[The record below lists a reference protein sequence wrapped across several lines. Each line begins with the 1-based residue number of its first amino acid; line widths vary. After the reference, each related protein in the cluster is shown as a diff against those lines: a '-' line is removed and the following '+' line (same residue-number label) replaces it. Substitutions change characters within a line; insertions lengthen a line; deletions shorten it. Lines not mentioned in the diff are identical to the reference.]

1 MALRKQN
8 MTTILLVLFF
18 LLSPLL
24 ILRLCHRY
32 SFFNK
37 IGAVV
42 VAYVVGF
49 VIGNTGLLTMIDGH
63 ARAQEL
69 LTMLTI
75 PLAIPL
81 LLFSMDIKKWTQIAG
96 KTFLSLLL
104 ALTAVIIAVIAGFFI
119 FRNQGIESLWDV
131 SGMLVGIYTGS
142 TPNLAAIQIALGA
155 DETNY
160 MIVVTYDLLIGA
172 FHLLFVMT
180 IAQRLFLTFL
190 PAYSYIDP
198 ASGNTKGPEG
208 DDPYWGLLK
217 KNMTLPLLKAFGVAA
232 VIFGI
237 GGAATLIVPE
247 SSQMTVVI
255 LIITTLGIVASL
267 FPAIRKIDKSFE
279 LGMYLIVIFCMVIAS
294 RADLRNF
301 DFVALMIAAYVALVV
316 FGSMLI
322 QAFLSW
328 IFKIDADTYII
339 TSTALITNPAVV
351 LVVAGALKNR
361 EIIFSGLVVAII
373 GLAVGNYLGIFMS
386 WFLERI

>member
-1 MALRKQN
+1 M
-8 MTTILLVLFF
+8 M
-18 LLSPLL
+18 
-24 ILRLCHRY
+24 
-32 SFFNK
+32 
-37 IGAVV
+37 
-42 VAYVVGF
+42 
-49 VIGNTGLLTMIDGH
+49 
-63 ARAQEL
+63 
-69 LTMLTI
+69 
-75 PLAIPL
+75 
-81 LLFSMDIKKWTQIAG
+81 
-96 KTFLSLLL
+96 
-104 ALTAVIIAVIAGFFI
+104 
-119 FRNQGIESLWDV
+119 
-131 SGMLVGIYTGS
+131 VGIYTGS

-160 MIVVTYDLLIGA
+160 ITIVTYDLLIGA

-217 KNMTLPLLKAFGVAA
+217 KNMTLPLLKAFGIAA

-237 GGAATLIVPE
+237 GGAATLIVPK

-294 RADLRNF
+294 RADLRNI

-361 EIIFSGLVVAII
+361 EIVFSGLVVAII
-373 GLAVGNYLGIFMS
+373 GLATGNYLGIFMA

>member
-1 MALRKQN
+1 MPTIAL
-8 MTTILLVLFF
+8 ILFF

-32 SFFNK
+32 SFINK

-42 VAYVVGF
+42 IAYVAGF

-96 KTFLSLLL
+96 KTILSLVL
-104 ALTAVIIAVIAGFFI
+104 ALFAVIISVIAGFFI

-180 IAQRLFLTFL
+180 IAQRLFLSFL
-190 PAYSYIDP
+190 PAFSYIDP
-198 ASGNTKGPEG
+198 SSGNTSQPDG

-217 KNMTLPLLKAFGVAA
+217 KNMALPLLKAFGVAA

-237 GGAATLIVPE
+237 GGAATLLVPK

-279 LGMYLIVIFCMVIAS
+279 LGMYLILIFSMVIAS
-294 RADLRNF
+294 RADLRNI
-301 DFVALMIAAYVALVV
+301 DFVAFMIAAYVALVV

-322 QAFLSW
+322 QALLSW
-328 IFKIDADTYII
+328 IFRIDADTYII

-361 EIIFSGLVVAII
+361 EIVFSGLATAIF
-373 GLAVGNYLGIFMS
+373 GLAIGNYLGIFMS